1 MKKNYF
7 TLLFLFVFFF
17 SSNTFSQTY
26 QLDEGMIGRI
36 PISFKKDSFIKIQD
50 SILILQ
56 IVPVATKIS
65 VREYK
70 IVQDETKVLDDR
82 KIRTLRLLSTSN
94 SNLRIHGTIVTGDSV
109 RNTLSANSY
118 DMITQRTTPYV
129 IYIEN

>member
-17 SSNTFSQTY
+17 SSSTFSQTY

-70 IVQDETKVLDDR
+70 IVQDETKVLIDR

-109 RNTLSANSY
+109 RNTLSANLY
-118 DMITQRTTPYV
+118 DMSTQRTTPYV
-129 IYIEN
+129 IFIEN